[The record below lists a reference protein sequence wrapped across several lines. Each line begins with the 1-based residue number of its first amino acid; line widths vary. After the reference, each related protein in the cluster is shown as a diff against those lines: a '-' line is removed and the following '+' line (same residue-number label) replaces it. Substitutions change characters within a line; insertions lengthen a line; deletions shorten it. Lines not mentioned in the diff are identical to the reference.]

1 LPRTKSAEKA
11 LRVSQRRRDD
21 NKPVKSQTK
30 TYVKKA
36 EQLIS
41 SNELESA
48 REAVK
53 QAIAAVDRAAQKG
66 VIHPNNAARRKSR
79 LMKKLNAAQ
88 PADRKSVV

>member
-79 LMKKLNAAQ
+79 LMKKLNATQ
-88 PADRKSVV
+88 PATAGN

>member
-1 LPRTKSAEKA
+1 LPHTKSAKKA
-11 LRVSQRRRDD
+11 LRVSERKRDY
-21 NKPVKSQTK
+21 NKPVRSQVK
-30 TYVKKA
+30 TYVKRA

-53 QAIAAVDRAAQKG
+53 RAITALDKAAQKG

-79 LMKKLNAAQ
+79 LMKKLNATE
-88 PADRKSVV
+88 PAED

>member
-1 LPRTKSAEKA
+1 MPHTKSSKKA
-11 LRVSQRRRDD
+11 LRVSQRKRDY
-21 NKPVKSQTK
+21 NKPVRSQVK
-30 TYVKKA
+30 TYAKKA

-53 QAIAAVDRAAQKG
+53 RAIAALDKAAQKG

-79 LMKKLNAAQ
+79 LMKKLNATAS
-88 PADRKSVV
+88 AEN

>member
-1 LPRTKSAEKA
+1 LPHTKSSKKA
-11 LRVSQRRRDD
+11 LRVSQRKRDY
-21 NKPVKSQTK
+21 NKPVRSQVK
-30 TYVKKA
+30 TYAKKA

-53 QAIAAVDRAAQKG
+53 RAIAALDKAAQKG

-79 LMKKLNAAQ
+79 LMKKLNATAS
-88 PADRKSVV
+88 AEN

>member
-1 LPRTKSAEKA
+1 MPRTKSAEKA
-11 LRVSQRRRDD
+11 LRVSKRRRDD

-79 LMKKLNAAQ
+79 LMKKLNATQ
-88 PADRKSVV
+88 PATAGN